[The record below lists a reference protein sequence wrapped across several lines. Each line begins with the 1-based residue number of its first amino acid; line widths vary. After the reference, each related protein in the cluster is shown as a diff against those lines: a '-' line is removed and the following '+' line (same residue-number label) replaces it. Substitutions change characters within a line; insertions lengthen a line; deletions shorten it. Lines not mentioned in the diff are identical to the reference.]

1 MTEQFTAAQSQISPI
16 FSPLYRQIKALL
28 LQSLEQGEWNAGEII
43 PSEVDLA
50 ARYKVSQGTVR
61 KAVDELAAENLLV
74 RRQGRGTFVAT
85 HQESR
90 VNFRFL
96 SMKAD
101 SGADVK
107 TSSQVLNVEHLTP
120 PDDVRAHLGLGKK
133 EAAVRITRLL
143 SLNHE
148 PEIFEHVW
156 LPVSVFK
163 DVTKEK
169 LLNYKGTL
177 YGWFEAEYNVR
188 MIRAVEKL
196 RAVTGNAQVQE
207 LLQVS
212 AHEPLLFVERL
223 SYSYADKLVEV
234 RHGWYTT
241 ANYHYQNELI

>member
-1 MTEQFTAAQSQISPI
+1 MTKQFTAAESQSPPI

-28 LQSLEQGEWNAGEII
+28 LQSLEQGEWNSGDII

-50 ARYKVSQGTVR
+50 TRYKVSQGTVR

-96 SMKAD
+96 SMKP
-101 SGADVK
+101 DVGDEV
-107 TSSQVLNVEHLTP
+107 TTGSQVLNVEHLTP
-120 PDDVRAHLGLGKK
+120 PDDVRVHLGLGKK
-133 EAAVRITRLL
+133 EAAVKITRLL
-143 SLNHE
+143 SLNQR

-156 LPVSVFK
+156 LPMSVFT

-169 LLNYKGTL
+169 LMNYKGTL

-212 AHEPLLFVERL
+212 SHEPLLFVERL

-241 ANYHYQNELI
+241 ANYHYRNELI

>member
-1 MTEQFTAAQSQISPI
+1 MTAQFTTAKSQSSPI
-16 FSPLYRQIKALL
+16 FSPLYRQIKASL
-28 LQSLEQGEWNAGEII
+28 LQSLEQGEWNSGEII

-50 ARYKVSQGTVR
+50 TRYKVSQGTVR

-85 HQESR
+85 HQASR
-90 VNFRFL
+90 VKFRFL
-96 SMKAD
+96 SMKP
-101 SGADVK
+101 DVGDEV
-107 TSSQVLNVEHLTP
+107 TTGSQVLNVEHLTP
-120 PDDVRAHLGLGKK
+120 PDDVRVHLGLGKK
-133 EAAVRITRLL
+133 EAAVKITRLL
-143 SLNHE
+143 SLNQR

-156 LPVSVFK
+156 LPMSVFT

-169 LLNYKGTL
+169 LMNYKGTL

-212 AHEPLLFVERL
+212 SHEPLLFVERL

-241 ANYHYQNELI
+241 ANYHYRNELI

>member
-1 MTEQFTAAQSQISPI
+1 MTAQFTTAKSQSSPI

-28 LQSLEQGEWNAGEII
+28 LQSLEQGEWNSGEII

-50 ARYKVSQGTVR
+50 TRYKVSQGTVR

-85 HQESR
+85 HQASR
-90 VNFRFL
+90 VKFRFL
-96 SMKAD
+96 SMKP
-101 SGADVK
+101 DVGDEV
-107 TSSQVLNVEHLTP
+107 TTGSQVLNVEHLTP
-120 PDDVRAHLGLGKK
+120 PDDVRVHLGLGKK
-133 EAAVRITRLL
+133 EAAVKITRLL
-143 SLNHE
+143 SLNQR

-156 LPVSVFK
+156 LPMSVFT

-169 LLNYKGTL
+169 LMNYKGTL

-212 AHEPLLFVERL
+212 SHEPLLFVERL

-241 ANYHYQNELI
+241 ANYHYRNELI

>member
-1 MTEQFTAAQSQISPI
+1 MTAQFTTAKSQSSPI

-28 LQSLEQGEWNAGEII
+28 LQSLEQGEWNSGEII

-50 ARYKVSQGTVR
+50 TRYKVSQGTVR
-61 KAVDELAAENLLV
+61 KAVDGLAAENLLV

-85 HQESR
+85 HQASR
-90 VNFRFL
+90 VKFRFL
-96 SMKAD
+96 SMKP
-101 SGADVK
+101 DVGDEV
-107 TSSQVLNVEHLTP
+107 TTGSQVLNVEHLTP
-120 PDDVRAHLGLGKK
+120 PDDVRVHLGLGKK
-133 EAAVRITRLL
+133 EAAVKITRLL
-143 SLNHE
+143 SLNQR

-156 LPVSVFK
+156 LPMSVFT

-169 LLNYKGTL
+169 LMNYKGTL

-212 AHEPLLFVERL
+212 SHEPLLFVERL

-241 ANYHYQNELI
+241 ANYHYRNELI